1 MQPET
6 RFARLGD
13 SQIAYQVLGQADID
27 LVFSPGSFG
36 NIDLVWEDPRA
47 ALFLRD
53 LASFCRLIRFD
64 RRGTGSSDAL
74 PLDTLPRWDAYAEEI
89 SAVMD
94 ATQSSRSTVMAM
106 LDAGPSAMAFAASH
120 PERVDTLILANT
132 TARWTAADAFPIGI
146 EPSVLETFRQS
157 VTDVWGSDALAALQA
172 PSRADDE
179 SFRRWY
185 GMYSRAIA
193 SPGALQAF
201 IRSLLEIDARS
212 VLGDIR
218 VPTLVLHR
226 TDYRFVPV
234 SHGRYLAEHIPNARF
249 VELPES
255 DGPVFWETP
264 ELILSEVETFLT
276 GERARGHPGRSLATV
291 LFTDIVGSTERA
303 EALGDRA
310 WKALLDVHDDLTR
323 RHVTQCGGR
332 FVKST
337 GDGILAIFEQPG
349 DAIRTA
355 HDISVDLGNIGLEI
369 RAGLHIGELD
379 LRGQDVGGIAVHVAS
394 RIMDLAQPGEIVVS
408 STVRD
413 LVAGARFNFTEEG
426 EHDLKGV
433 AGHWTLFRVET
444 E

>member
-6 RFARLGD
+6 LFARLGD
-13 SQIAYQVLGQADID
+13 EQIAYQVLGEADID

-36 NIDLVWEDPRA
+36 NIDLVWEDPKA
-47 ALFLRD
+47 ALFLRH

-94 ATQSSRSTVMAM
+94 ATESARSTVMAM

-120 PERVDTLILANT
+120 PERVDTLILVNT
-132 TARWTAADAFPIGI
+132 TARWTVADDYPIGV
-146 EPSVLETFRQS
+146 EPSVLEMLRQS
-157 VTDVWGSDALAALQA
+157 VTEAWGNDALAALQA

-201 IRSLLEIDARS
+201 IRGLLEIDARL
-212 VLGDIR
+212 VLADVR
-218 VPTLVLHR
+218 APTLVLHR

-234 SHGRYLAEHIPNARF
+234 SHGRYLADHIPNARF
-249 VELPES
+249 VEIPGS

-264 ELILSEVETFLT
+264 EQILAEVESFLV
-276 GERARGHPGRSLATV
+276 GAHSRGHAGRSLAAV
-291 LFTDIVGSTERA
+291 LFTDIVGSTETA
-303 EALGDRA
+303 ASLGDRA
-310 WKALLDVHDDLTR
+310 WRALIDVHDDLTR
-323 RHVTQCGGR
+323 RHVALAGGR
-332 FVKST
+332 LVKTT
-337 GDGILAIFEQPG
+337 GDGILAVFEQPG
-349 DAIRTA
+349 DAIRAA
-355 HDISVDLGNIGLEI
+355 HDIGVDLASIGLEI
-369 RAGLHIGELD
+369 RAGLHVGELD
-379 LRGQDVGGIAVHVAS
+379 LRGQDVGGIAVHAAA
-394 RIMDLAQPGEIVVS
+394 RIMDLARPGEILVS

-413 LVAGARFNFTEEG
+413 LVAGSMFSFAERG
-426 EHDLKGV
+426 EHDLKGI
-433 AGHWTLFRVET
+433 AGHWPLFRVEAN
-444 E
+444 